1 MAEYLPYKLGQ
12 NYVDYIMKQYQTWID
27 AIFGEEKDN
36 SNSVAVE
43 PFTFTGS
50 TVYNVYG
57 GWADTIGFYW
67 VCAQNVNI
75 GRNCNGDVLSGQ
87 TVLEK
92 KPSQYNSQQSIV
104 ENWVNSQPFVCEM
117 WGSYI
122 KSAISNYHWYFRSV
136 NYDTAEINANV
147 YCKKPDGTNVFYGNN
162 PSLDPNEGAYIDSNG
177 NVQGYVPV
185 LGVYGHVP
193 YDSTLGNPLTNLP
206 SFTTEPSINNVLSTD
221 DGYHITNYTTNE
233 GDTINIKYS
242 SYGVNLGSAGF
253 ELSYDDLFDIFAN
266 VIIPSL
272 PAEQNTIVVPT
283 YQEIKYSDQGDFF
296 IRPLHQYG
304 ELPTAPTFESELDLA
319 DYPSAIGQTASA
331 YIDFLPASISG
342 LLAGAVIVS
351 AIVSFIRRDA

>member
-1 MAEYLPYKLGQ
+1 MAEFLPQKLGQ

-27 AIFGEEKDN
+27 AIFGEENDN
-36 SNSVAVE
+36 SNSVAIE

-92 KPSQYNSQQSIV
+92 KPAQYNSQQSIV

-117 WGSYI
+117 WGSYV

-136 NYDTAEINANV
+136 DYDTAEINANV
-147 YCKKPDGTNVFYGNN
+147 YCKKSDGTNVFYGNH
-162 PSLDPNEGAYIDSNG
+162 PSLYPNEGAYIDPSG
-177 NVQGYVPV
+177 NVQGSVPV
-185 LGVYGHVP
+185 LGVYGSVP

-206 SFTTEPSINNVLSTD
+206 SFTTEPSINNVRSTD
-221 DGYHITNYTTNE
+221 DGYHTTNYTTNE
-233 GDTINIKYS
+233 GDTINIRYS
-242 SYGVNLGSAGF
+242 SYGVNLGSAGV

-272 PAEQNTIVVPT
+272 PDGQNTLVVPT
-283 YQEIKYSDQGDFF
+283 YEEIKYSDQGDFY
-296 IRPLHQYG
+296 ITPLHQY
-304 ELPTAPTFESELDLA
+304 DK
-319 DYPSAIGQTASA
+319 
-331 YIDFLPASISG
+331 LPAAPQIDQTLDFGEYPAILAETSTAFFNMLPATISA
-342 LLAGAVIVS
+342 LLAATLVIAVL
-351 AIVSFIRRDA
+351 IRNIGR